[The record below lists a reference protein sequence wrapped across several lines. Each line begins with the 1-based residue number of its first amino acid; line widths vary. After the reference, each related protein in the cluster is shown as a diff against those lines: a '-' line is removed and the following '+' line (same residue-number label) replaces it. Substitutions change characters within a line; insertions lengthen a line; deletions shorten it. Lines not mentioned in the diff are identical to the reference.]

1 MVVIPLALKLKKQAH
16 RRVAEAQ
23 DLVVK
28 ELFNVFDGA
37 VLHGGTAIWR
47 CYGGNRFSEAL
58 DVYMPRDE
66 GRMRTFFKNLVKTGF
81 KVQKKKTT
89 ENTLYSSLTF
99 NETVVRFEALFK
111 DADGDIREY
120 ETSDGNLLMVYA
132 LTPEKLVMEKTA
144 AYLQRLKVRDLYDI
158 FYLLP
163 QIRDRA
169 VIQEDLEKLAQEY
182 RPPLDE
188 KDLKVLIIEGLAP
201 TAGKMLEYI
210 SRWSH
215 G

>member
-1 MVVIPLALKLKKQAH
+1 MVAVPLVLKLKKQAH
-16 RRVAEAQ
+16 RQVAEAQ

-47 CYGGNRFSEAL
+47 CYGGNRFSEDI

-89 ENTLYSSLTF
+89 ENALYSSLDF

-111 DADGDIREY
+111 DADGAIREY

-132 LTPEKLVMEKTA
+132 LTPEKLVKEKTA
-144 AYLQRLKVRDLYDI
+144 AYLQRLKVRDLYDV

-163 QIRDRA
+163 QVRDRA
-169 VIQEDLEKLAQEY
+169 VIRKDLEKLAQEY